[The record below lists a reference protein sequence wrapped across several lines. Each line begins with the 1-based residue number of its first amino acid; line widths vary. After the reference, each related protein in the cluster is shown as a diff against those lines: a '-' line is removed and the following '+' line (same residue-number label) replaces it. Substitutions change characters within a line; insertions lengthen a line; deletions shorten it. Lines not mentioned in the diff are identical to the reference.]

1 MESLSP
7 EGGGVGWLV
16 TFGAARGGGLVVAV
30 SGRERAGAATVA
42 EDGDEEGLG
51 V

>member
-30 SGRERAGAATVA
+30 SGRKRAGAATVA
-42 EDGDEEGLG
+42 EDGEGLG